1 MGFRHFIHNRNSINL
16 HTTDPSDPG
25 TLLVPGKPNIKGSRT
40 RTTIFICLVL
50 LILWLIG
57 VMIYQTHKPLPKGIS
72 YESSLYQSDVKM
84 WTDLT
89 YPGPDGQPVHDREI
103 GPRIGQIIDESRKF
117 LVIDMFLFN
126 GYTHKGQEFPEVSE
140 ELAHRL
146 VAHKKKYPN
155 MDIFFISDEVNTGY
169 GSYSLPEFEAMKA
182 AGIHVILTD
191 VDRLRDSTPAY
202 SAVWRTFFQWFGQ
215 SGKGTLPNLMANEA
229 PDITV
234 RSYLKLLNVKA
245 NHRKVVISENTA
257 LVTSANIHD
266 ASAFHSNIAFETSG
280 DIIGDM
286 LAAEQAAVN
295 LTSRIKLPEYEP
307 DSKPHV
313 EPSGQA
319 NDVDVRYLTEGKIYK
334 YVLEAIEQS
343 QPGDTLWM
351 GMFYLADSK
360 VMDQLLRASDRGID
374 IRLILD
380 PNQNAFG
387 RDKIGIPNRP
397 AAAELIKKSKG
408 NISIRWYNT
417 GTEQYH
423 TKLMY
428 IAKPTGKSVI
438 TGGSTN
444 FTQRNLAD
452 LNLEN
457 NLWIA
462 APKDH
467 PLTLDLDR
475 YFHRIWFNEGAV
487 FSLEAE
493 AYQGKT
499 TWMKDILF
507 KLQKWLGFTTF

>member
-1 MGFRHFIHNRNSINL
+1 MDFRHLFRSR
-16 HTTDPSDPG
+16 TSDHPHPPDG
-25 TLLVPGKPNIKGSRT
+25 DTPLMPGKAHTKGSRT
-40 RTTIFICLVL
+40 RKYIFTGLVL

-72 YESSLYQSDVKM
+72 YESPLYQSEVAM
-84 WTDLT
+84 WVDLT

-126 GYTHKGQEFPEVSE
+126 GYAHKGQTFPKVSE
-140 ELAHRL
+140 ELTDRL
-146 VAHKKKYPN
+146 VKHKQKYPD

-169 GSYSLPEFEAMKA
+169 GSYPLPEFEAMKA
-182 AGIHVILTD
+182 AGIQVIITD
-191 VDRLRDSTPAY
+191 VNRLRDSTPIY

-229 PDITV
+229 PDITI

-280 DIIGDM
+280 DIIGDI
-286 LAAEQAAVN
+286 LATEQAAVN
-295 LTSRIKLPEYEP
+295 LSSDIKLPAYEP
-307 DSKPHV
+307 KAAAPKQ
-313 EPSGQA
+313 PSGQA
-319 NDVDVRYLTEGKIYK
+319 GSVDVRYLTEGKIYK
-334 YVLEAIEQS
+334 YVLESIEQS
-343 QPGDTLWM
+343 QSGDTLWM
-351 GMFYLADSK
+351 GMFYLADGK
-360 VMDQLLRASDRGID
+360 VMDQLLKASERGVD

-387 RDKIGIPNRP
+387 REKIGIPNRP

-408 NISIRWYNT
+408 NISVRWYNT
-417 GTEQYH
+417 GKEQYH

-428 IAKPTGKSVI
+428 IAKPTGKSVM

-467 PLTLDLDR
+467 PLARDLDR
-475 YFHRIWFNEGAV
+475 YFNQIWFNEGAE
-487 FSLEAE
+487 FSLDAG

-499 TWMKDILF
+499 TWIKDVLF
-507 KLQKWLGFTTF
+507 RIQKFLGFTTF

>member
-1 MGFRHFIHNRNSINL
+1 MDFRRLFHNRNSAK
-16 HTTDPSDPG
+16 PPAPG
-25 TLLVPGKPNIKGSRT
+25 PDTQPLPENPLAKSSRM
-40 RTTIFICLVL
+40 RKTIFMGLVL
-50 LILWLIG
+50 LMLWLIG
-57 VMIYQTHKPLPKGIS
+57 VMIYQTHKPLPNGIS
-72 YESSLYQSDVKM
+72 YESPVYQSDVKM
-84 WTDLT
+84 WIDLT
-89 YPGPDGQPVHDREI
+89 YPGPDGQPVHDQEI

-126 GYTHKGQEFPEVSE
+126 GYAHKDQTFPKVSE

-146 VAHKKKYPN
+146 VTHKKNHPD
-155 MDIFFISDEVNTGY
+155 MDIFFITDEVNTGY
-169 GSYSLPEFEAMKA
+169 GSYTPPEFESMKA
-182 AGIHVILTD
+182 AGIHVIVTD
-191 VDRLRDSTPAY
+191 VNRLRDSTPAY
-202 SAVWRTFFQWFGQ
+202 SAVWRTFIQWFGQ
-215 SGKGTLPNLMANEA
+215 SGKGTLPNLMATEA

-257 LVTSANIHD
+257 LVTSANMHD

-295 LTSRIKLPEYEP
+295 LTSPIKLPEYEP
-307 DSKPHV
+307 GSKPAV
-313 EPSGQA
+313 QPSGQP
-319 NDVDVRYLTEGKIYK
+319 NGVDVRYLTEGKIYK
-334 YVLEAIEQS
+334 YVLEGIEQS

-360 VMDQLLRASDRGID
+360 VMERLLQASDRGVD

-397 AAAELIKKSKG
+397 AAAELIQKSKG
-408 NISIRWYNT
+408 KISIRWYNT
-417 GTEQYH
+417 GNEQYH
-423 TKLMY
+423 AKLMY
-428 IAKPTGKSVI
+428 IAKPTGKSII

-444 FTQRNLAD
+444 FTQRNLDD

-462 APKDH
+462 APQNH
-467 PLTLDLDR
+467 PLTRDLDR
-475 YFHRIWFNEGAV
+475 YFHRIWLNEDAP
-487 FSLEAE
+487 FSLDVD
-493 AYQGKT
+493 AYLGKT

-507 KLQKWLGFTTF
+507 KLQKSLGFTTF

>member
-1 MGFRHFIHNRNSINL
+1 MGFRQLF
-16 HTTDPSDPG
+16 HTRTSENQNTPREG
-25 TLLVPGKPNIKGSRT
+25 TKLVPGKPSKGFCIRN
-40 RTTIFICLVL
+40 TILIGLAL

-72 YESSLYQSDVKM
+72 YESPLYHSDVKM
-84 WTDLT
+84 WIDLT
-89 YPGPDGQPVHDREI
+89 YPGPDGQPIHDREI

-126 GYTHKGQEFPEVSE
+126 GYTHKGQIFPEVSE
-140 ELAHRL
+140 ELTHLL
-146 VAHKKKYPN
+146 VAHKKKYPD

-182 AGIHVILTD
+182 AGIHVIITD
-191 VDRLRDSTPAY
+191 VNRLRDSTPIY

-215 SGKGTLPNLMANEA
+215 SGRGTLPNLMASEA

-245 NHRKVVISENTA
+245 NHRKIVISENTA

-307 DSKPHV
+307 DSKPHMQ
-313 EPSGQA
+313 PSDQA

-334 YVLEAIEQS
+334 YVLKAIEQS

-360 VMDQLLRASDRGID
+360 VMDQLLKASDRGVD

-408 NISIRWYNT
+408 NISVRWYNT

-467 PLTLDLDR
+467 PLTRDLDR
-475 YFHRIWFNEGAV
+475 YFHRIWSNEGAV